1 MLPTIF
7 KIGYLEVRSYGLM
20 LMLAFVMGIHL
31 LIQEGKRKEIEK
43 EKILDFGFYIIVISL
58 IFSRLVFVLLNLS
71 EYLKEPFS
79 ILWPIAGLSF
89 HGGLI
94 GGILVGIYFTKK
106 NKIPFFKLADIASPS
121 LAVGLA
127 IGRLGCFLNGCC
139 AGHSSNLPWAVKFK
153 DIEYFAHPSQIYD
166 SLLNLFL
173 FIFLILMRKYKK
185 YDGYIFFLYLLGSA
199 ISRFFVEFT
208 RSGISAKI
216 LFFNLTEAQVLCIIL
231 LIISLTMLIK
241 KQRQLKL

>member
-7 KIGYLEVRSYGLM
+7 KIGPMEIRSYGLM
-20 LMLAFVMGIHL
+20 LMLAFVMGIYL
-31 LIQEGKRKEIEK
+31 LIQEGKREEIEK
-43 EKILDFGFYIIVISL
+43 GKIFDFGFYIITISL
-58 IFSRLVFVLLNLS
+58 IFSRIVFVLLNLS
-71 EYLKEPFS
+71 EYLKDPFS

-89 HGGLI
+89 HGGLA
-94 GGILVGIYFTKK
+94 GGILVGIYFAKK
-106 NKIPFFKLADIASPS
+106 NKIPFFKLADIASLS

-173 FIFLILMRKYKK
+173 FIFLLSMKKYKR

-208 RSGISAKI
+208 RSGASARI
-216 LFFNLTEAQVLCIIL
+216 LFLNLTEGQVFCVVLFMFSVMMLMKAQK
-231 LIISLTMLIK
+231 SSP
-241 KQRQLKL
+241 